1 MIRIPTDFSEITIA
15 DFQKAKSD
23 NDLELIEAFGVCDNV
38 LSEPAAAV
46 KLAAEG
52 IREVLA
58 CETSR
63 HLKIIEVN
71 GKRFGFVPDWTAFT
85 QGQYMDIC
93 EYLKDPINNA
103 HKIMCILYSPITREF
118 NGTYEVKKYTGTKEA
133 DIFKE
138 APAELFNGAMLFF
151 CNIKRDYLKTSLFYL
166 TGLKSQPKKPS
177 QVSGDGITR
186 FRRWLGATW
195 RKLRD

>member
-23 NDLELIEAFGVCDNV
+23 NDLELIEAFGVCDNIM
-38 LSEPAAAV
+38 EQPAAAV

-71 GKRFGFVPDWTAFT
+71 GKRF
-85 QGQYMDIC
+85 
-93 EYLKDPINNA
+93 
-103 HKIMCILYSPITREF
+103 
-118 NGTYEVKKYTGTKEA
+118 
-133 DIFKE
+133 
-138 APAELFNGAMLFF
+138 
-151 CNIKRDYLKTSLFYL
+151 
-166 TGLKSQPKKPS
+166 
-177 QVSGDGITR
+177 
-186 FRRWLGATW
+186 
-195 RKLRD
+195 